1 MAITFSCF
9 TAIKLQFYAA
19 CRQTSEAPANN
30 TKKREVEEEDEAK
43 VQPLKR
49 HFKMAT
55 IYGVPRGS

>member
-1 MAITFSCF
+1 MRP
-9 TAIKLQFYAA
+9 AA
-19 CRQTSEAPANN
+19 KQAKPQRTTP
-30 TKKREVEEEDEAK
+30 KKSEVEEEDEAK

>member
-1 MAITFSCF
+1 MRP
-9 TAIKLQFYAA
+9 AA
-19 CRQTSEAPANN
+19 KQAKPQRTTPKKSEV
-30 TKKREVEEEDEAK
+30 EEEEEEDEAK

>member
-1 MAITFSCF
+1 MRP
-9 TAIKLQFYAA
+9 AA
-19 CRQTSEAPANN
+19 KQAKPQRTTPKKSEV
-30 TKKREVEEEDEAK
+30 EEEEDEAK